1 MSCHTDIHTHTQKE
15 DAHVSRKCVDSARYC
30 LGADCFCGF
39 WLPFSGLL
47 VIWNLAISSAREHL
61 CTEAEAVV
69 IGRPAFGISLLP
81 REREPREQA
90 EIWNCWNSILGPCK
104 SDKLLSNRKGL
115 DEESRSPG
123 SPSFHHIPT
132 ARGEHQAGR
141 LPLAMSSPQE
151 FTGTA
156 VTASA
161 LVSIVSSVVVILVSL
176 LRYVNLFWSVSLVWT
191 TETWWFAADQFYSL
205 RQGAQDLE
213 ACEREGFKLQSLDV
227 NKVYSTCNSWRAQV
241 HIGIQRYQK
250 PKKFRIGLWTQALA
264 ASVEADTCLCLPG
277 NRGKLQ
283 SLGCSW

>member
-1 MSCHTDIHTHTQKE
+1 MSSVYYIFRNNMSCHTDIHTHTQKE

-61 CTEAEAVV
+61 CTEAEAVA
-69 IGRPAFGISLLP
+69 IGRPSFGISLLP

-141 LPLAMSSPQE
+141 LPLAMSSPRE

-156 VTASA
+156 VTASG
-161 LVSIVSSVVVILVSL
+161 LVSIVSFVVSFWSRYCATSTSFGQSLWCEPLKPGDLQLINFTVWGKEPRIWRPVKERDSNYSHWMSIKSTLLAIVEELKSTLVSKGTK
-176 LRYVNLFWSVSLVWT
+176 S
-191 TETWWFAADQFYSL
+191 
-205 RQGAQDLE
+205 
-213 ACEREGFKLQSLDV
+213 
-227 NKVYSTCNSWRAQV
+227 
-241 HIGIQRYQK
+241 QK
-250 PKKFRIGLWTQALA
+250 SF
-264 ASVEADTCLCLPG
+264 ASVCG
-277 NRGKLQ
+277 RKL
-283 SLGCSW
+283 